1 MTRSRGSRRQCRRV
15 RAIPVAIFLP
25 RRSISRMPHS
35 RSADYDRV
43 AHAIAYLDAHWRE
56 QPSLA
61 QVARH
66 VGLSEAHFQRLFTR
80 WVGISPKRFLQHT
93 TAEFARA
100 LLREHR
106 ATLPTTLDVG
116 LSNPSRLHELI
127 VHTDAMTPGQV
138 SRGGEGVEIAWGFH
152 DSPLGT
158 ALVAVTDLGVCSLQ
172 FADSA
177 AARRAAVARVQHEW
191 PGATLMESP
200 GRTREAARQALGQ
213 LGTTRG
219 PLSLHVRGTNFQLKV
234 WAALLNVAAGSVTTY
249 EEVAS
254 AIGQPRAVRAVGSAV
269 GRNPVSVLI
278 PCHRVIRKSGGLGG
292 YAWGLERKEI
302 LLRTED
308 SVRTKADGRW

>member
-1 MTRSRGSRRQCRRV
+1 MSGS
-15 RAIPVAIFLP
+15 LTT
-25 RRSISRMPHS
+25 
-35 RSADYDRV
+35 DYERI
-43 AHAIAYLDAHWRE
+43 ARAIAYLDAHWRE
-56 QPSLA
+56 QPPLA
-61 QVARH
+61 SVARH
-66 VGLSEAHFQRLFTR
+66 VGLSESHFQRLFTR

-127 VHTDAMTPGQV
+127 VHVDAMTPGQV
-138 SRGGEGVEIAWGFH
+138 SRGGDGVTITWGFH

-158 ALVAVTDLGVCSLQ
+158 AFIAVTPLGVCSLQ

-177 AARRAAVARVQHEW
+177 AARRAAVVRLRSEW
-191 PGATLMESP
+191 PGATLIESQS
-200 GRTREAARQALGQ
+200 RTKEIARRALGA
-213 LGTTRG
+213 LGARRG
-219 PLSLHVRGTNFQLKV
+219 PLALHVRGTNFQLKV
-234 WAALLNVAAGSVTTY
+234 WAALLSVAPGCVTTY

-254 AIGQPRAVRAVGSAV
+254 AIGQPHAARAVGSAV

-278 PCHRVIRKSGGLGG
+278 PCHRVIRKTGGLGG

-308 SVRTKADGRW
+308 SAR

>member
-1 MTRSRGSRRQCRRV
+1 MSGT
-15 RAIPVAIFLP
+15 LT
-25 RRSISRMPHS
+25 
-35 RSADYDRV
+35 ADYERV
-43 AHAIAYLDAHWRE
+43 ARAIAYLDVHWRE

-61 QVARH
+61 ALARH
-66 VGLSEAHFQRLFTR
+66 VGLSESHFQRLFTR

-127 VHTDAMTPGQV
+127 VHVDAMTPGQV
-138 SRGGEGVEIAWGFH
+138 SRGGEGVTITWGFH

-158 ALVAVTDLGVCSLQ
+158 AFVAVTPLGVCSLQ
-172 FADSA
+172 FADTA
-177 AARRAAVARVQHEW
+177 AERRAALARLQHEW
-191 PGATLMESP
+191 PGATLVESSA
-200 GRTREAARQALGQ
+200 RTRDAARRALGQ
-213 LGTTRG
+213 LGARKG
-219 PLSLHVRGTNFQLKV
+219 PLALHVRGTNFQLKV
-234 WAALLNVAAGSVTTY
+234 WAALLNVAPGCVTTY

-254 AIGQPRAVRAVGSAV
+254 AIGQPRAMRAVGSAV

-302 LLRTED
+302 LLRAED
-308 SVRTKADGRW
+308 SVRSLGDGRQQMADGR